1 MTSWTKPIFFE
12 LDKIETIAEEEA
24 AITLDYAPSIILPED
39 SKLEI
44 DNTLPV
50 HESEIQQ
57 NNHEIQ
63 ALTNSPWLWLLGALS
78 SLLLLMLLDN
88 TYQFIAQQYENSYI
102 LGNLFLSLVM
112 IITGATLTL
121 SWRSYQKIH
130 RLQTVAKLQQEGEQL
145 MTNDGYGN
153 AMRYVNKITQFYN
166 YRPEIKTR
174 LEHFY
179 LTISDSHH
187 DREVCDLFSDFVLK
201 DIDQQAYKIVT
212 KRSQETA
219 LWVMISQIVLLDTVL
234 TLWRNA
240 RMIRDVA
247 ELYGA
252 KPGFLGSFKLVGTV
266 MQSLIYAGVSEM
278 AADNVAEIVGGSV
291 LSIMSAQVAQGL
303 GSGLLTARVG
313 MYAMQAC
320 RPLPFVDENK
330 PKIKDI
336 RREIVASLKGA
347 VEKP

>member
-24 AITLDYAPSIILPED
+24 AITLDYTSPIILPDD

-50 HESEIQQ
+50 HETKIQQ
-57 NNHEIQ
+57 NNEIK
-63 ALTNSPWLWLLGALS
+63 ALTSSPWLWLLGAFS
-78 SLLLLMLLDN
+78 TLLLLILIVN
-88 TYQFIAQQYENSYI
+88 TYQFVAQQYASSYI
-102 LGNLFLSLVM
+102 LGNLFLGLVM
-112 IITGATLTL
+112 IISGAALTL
-121 SWRSYQKIH
+121 SWRSYKKIN
-130 RLQTVAKLQQEGEQL
+130 RLKTITKLQQEGEQL
-145 MTNDGYGN
+145 IANDGYGN

-187 DREVCDLFSDFVLK
+187 DREVCSLFSDFVLK

-219 LWVMISQIVLLDTVL
+219 LWVMISQIAILDTVL
-234 TLWRNA
+234 TLWRNT

-252 KPGFLGSFKLVGTV
+252 KPGFFGSFKLVSVV
-266 MQSLIYAGVSEM
+266 MQSLIYAGV
-278 AADNVAEIVGGSV
+278 
-291 LSIMSAQVAQGL
+291 
-303 GSGLLTARVG
+303 
-313 MYAMQAC
+313 
-320 RPLPFVDENK
+320 
-330 PKIKDI
+330 
-336 RREIVASLKGA
+336 
-347 VEKP
+347 